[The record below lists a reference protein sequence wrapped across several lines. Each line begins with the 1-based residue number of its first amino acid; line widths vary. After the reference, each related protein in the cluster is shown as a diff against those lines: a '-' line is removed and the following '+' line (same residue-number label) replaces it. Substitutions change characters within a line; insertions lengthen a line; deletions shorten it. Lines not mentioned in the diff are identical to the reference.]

1 MSKENKSSNP
11 YIKAKIDT
19 LINDE
24 GMSIKAF
31 ATVIIG
37 GTYVVHGLRI
47 YNSET
52 KGLFVAM
59 PSTSYID
66 RNGLTAYKE
75 EFHPI
80 TKQGYKMLQE
90 TVLEAYRKKVG
101 GAEEPVVETEYE
113 DYTLLDLPFD

>member
-1 MSKENKSSNP
+1 MSKEYTSSNP

-24 GMSIKAF
+24 GMRIKAF

-47 YNSET
+47 FNSET

-59 PSTSYID
+59 PSTPYID

-90 TVLEAYRKKVG
+90 TVLEAYHKKLVG
-101 GAEEPVVETEYE
+101 KEEPASEYE
-113 DYTLLDLPFD
+113 FKEVDLLDLPFD